1 MNTIKNELAAL
12 FWCFWRYRSKEAY
25 NVIHTRFREHPECF
39 NDDKTMILGGRWKSA
54 EAQQQA
60 LWGNLNNTY
69 GKPLDIRT
77 LKTHQTK
84 QL

>member
-12 FWCFWRYRSKEAY
+12 FWCFWRYKSKEAY
-25 NVIHTRFREHPECF
+25 NAIRTRFREHPECF
-39 NDDKTMILGGRWKSA
+39 NDDAAQILGGQGKSS
-54 EAQQQA
+54 EA